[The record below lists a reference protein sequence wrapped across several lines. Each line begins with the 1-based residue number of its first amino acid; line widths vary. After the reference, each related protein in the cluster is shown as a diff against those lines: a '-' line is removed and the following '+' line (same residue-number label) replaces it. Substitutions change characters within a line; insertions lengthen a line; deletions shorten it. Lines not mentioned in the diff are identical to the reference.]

1 MKIAIILPSLAN
13 KGPILVARD
22 TIEYI
27 LSNYKNVYI
36 DVFYFDDGPS
46 VDFICPTI
54 KINFFIGF
62 DFDNYDILHSHMLRP
77 DAFLFYHRSRIKSPR
92 ITTLHVYMYLDLMF
106 TYNKFVAYVFEN
118 LWLRIISK
126 FNSIIVLS
134 RDMKEYY
141 QNQLNNSRF
150 DIINN
155 GRNIQDLYIDTE
167 IVIKI
172 KNKFNNKIILGVI
185 ALLTKRKGI
194 EQLIYALEL
203 NKDLALLII
212 GDGPE
217 RKNLEQ
223 LAQELLVQDRVL
235 FMGLQKDAHVYN
247 KIIDIYVLPSRS
259 EGLPMSL
266 IEAAYYAKPS
276 VCSNLNLFKEFFND
290 SEIVMF
296 NLDDIESLDNSIK
309 YAWKNKSTLSENI
322 FKRYTSAYQA
332 KIMGA
337 NYYELYNELTKM
349 I

>member
-27 LSNYKNVYI
+27 ITNYKNVHI

-54 KINFFIGF
+54 KINFFKGF
-62 DFDNYDILHSHMLRP
+62 DFNNYDILHSHMLRP

-106 TYNKFVAYVFEN
+106 TYNKFVAYFFEN

-141 QNQLNNSRF
+141 QKKLLYSRF
-150 DIINN
+150 EIINN
-155 GRNIQDLYIDTE
+155 GRNIQDLYIDNK
-167 IVIKI
+167 IVDKI

-203 NKDLALLII
+203 NKNLALLVV

-217 RKNLEQ
+217 RKNLEN
-223 LAQELLVQDRVL
+223 LSQELHVHDRIL
-235 FMGLQKDAHVYN
+235 FMGLQKNAHVYN

-276 VCSNLNLFKEFFND
+276 VCSNLNLFTEFFND

-296 NLDDIESLDNSIK
+296 NLDDIDSLVKSIQ
-309 YAWKNKSTLSENI
+309 YAWDNKSTLSANI
-322 FKRYTSAYQA
+322 SNRYISAYQA

-337 NYYELYNELTKM
+337 NYYKLYNELTNKL
-349 I
+349 